1 MEKTNQY
8 LTRKEIRA
16 FFRTLANSQGFYGR
30 LLRDIDSLD
39 AEQAD
44 DFWSHLALEMD
55 LAQSIDYTEEVIHY
69 DE

>member
-1 MEKTNQY
+1 MEKTNHY

-44 DFWSHLALEMD
+44 DFWSHLEAQRFTDTVDIVLYLEC
-55 LAQSIDYTEEVIHY
+55 
-69 DE
+69 